1 MAMFRWRRRG
11 IAACLVA
18 VLLMVSL
25 PVGQARAGMVTTDR
39 VVHAMAVEQDRD
51 RIRALLGREDV
62 RRQLQAWGV
71 DPAEAAM
78 RADGLTD
85 AEVARIAAEL
95 DQLPAGQDAAVAI
108 VSAGLVI
115 FLVLIL
121 TDLLGYTDVFSFVDP
136 AE

>member
-1 MAMFRWRRRG
+1 MAVFTWPRQG
-11 IAACLVA
+11 IAVCLTA
-18 VLLMVSL
+18 ALMTVSL
-25 PVGQARAGMVTTDR
+25 PPGQAQAGMVTTDR
-39 VVHAMAVEQDRD
+39 VVQSMAAEQNRD
-51 RIRALLGREDV
+51 RIRAFLAREDV
-62 RRQLQAWGV
+62 RGQLEAWGV
-71 DPAEAAM
+71 DAAEAAR

-85 AEVARIAAEL
+85 VEITRIVDEL

-115 FLVLIL
+115 FLVLVL